1 MLRPQV
7 VLRTV
12 LLPAITLCIFAPAQ
26 EFIHSRPAATDGHA
40 TPTQQGSPFTHGF
53 IRGYEQGFHAADLD
67 FHVGRTDRKLDTFP
81 EYRKATSGYREGLGN
96 RNSFQQGYRLGFAEG
111 YDDSFHSRHF
121 SARVA
126 EQAAQAG
133 SQK

>member
-1 MLRPQV
+1 MLRPQI
-7 VLRTV
+7 LQTV
-12 LLPAITLCIFAPAQ
+12 LLPAIALCIFVPAQ
-26 EFIHSRPAATDGHA
+26 EFTHGRPAPTGGQG
-40 TPTQQGSPFTHGF
+40 TPAQQGSPFAQGF
-53 IRGYEQGFHAADLD
+53 SRGYEQGFHAADLD

-81 EYRKATSGYREGLGN
+81 EYRKATSGYREGLGD

-126 EQAAQAG
+126 EQAARAG